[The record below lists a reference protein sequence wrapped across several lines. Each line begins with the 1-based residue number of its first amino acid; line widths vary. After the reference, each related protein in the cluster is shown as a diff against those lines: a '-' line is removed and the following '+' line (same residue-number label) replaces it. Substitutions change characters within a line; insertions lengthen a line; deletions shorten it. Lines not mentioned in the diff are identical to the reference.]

1 MSILRDLWPELLVLL
16 ALIVMAGGLLLMHT
30 LTR

>member
-1 MSILRDLWPELLVLL
+1 MSVVRDLWPELVVLL
-16 ALIVMAGGLLLMHT
+16 ALIAMAGGLFLTHT

>member
-1 MSILRDLWPELLVLL
+1 MSVVRDLWPELVVLL
-16 ALIVMAGGLLLMHT
+16 ALIVMAAGLFLTHT